1 VGKDRR
7 WEVEKVG
14 RWGKDRRWEGFSIS
28 ACDELSRVEVGPVVV
43 PKERDFRLRLRLR
56 RDKMPRL
63 KMRPSAGSG
72 GTKWEIK
79 EGGRGAELMGHGVG
93 FFGGWHTAQKVA
105 AGFIPAFSGIM
116 YRGSPDSYPV
126 VDYSV

>member
-56 RDKMPRL
+56 RDKMPRHGCGL
-63 KMRPSAGSG
+63 RPLRAVGSLYEPKAAPAGRG
-72 GTKWEIK
+72 ELK
-79 EGGRGAELMGHGVG
+79 EGGSRNAE
-93 FFGGWHTAQKVA
+93 GG
-105 AGFIPAFSGIM
+105 
-116 YRGSPDSYPV
+116 RE
-126 VDYSV
+126 